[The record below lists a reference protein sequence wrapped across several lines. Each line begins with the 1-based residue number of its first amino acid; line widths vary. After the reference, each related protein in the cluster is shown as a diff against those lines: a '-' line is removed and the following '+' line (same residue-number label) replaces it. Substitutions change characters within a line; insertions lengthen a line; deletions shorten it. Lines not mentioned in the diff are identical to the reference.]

1 MAQAVYI
8 STDLVNG
15 PVRAVALGNLPFF
28 NATGWAFTPP
38 CVVIQGGSPVTVS
51 TISDSPTQTT
61 AAAVQTALTPLNAQE
76 IAALATSNTNN
87 SILQTNLNT
96 RLATI
101 EAWIAANPSGAVLT
115 AAQTLILA
123 RMMAGLTRI
132 ALQLTSTTGG
142 G

>member
-15 PVRAVALGNLPFF
+15 PVRATSLGNLPFF
-28 NATGWAFTPP
+28 NAAGWAFTPP
-38 CVVIQGGSPVTVS
+38 CVVVQGGSPVTVS
-51 TISDSPTQTT
+51 TISDSPTQTN
-61 AAAVQTALTPLNAQE
+61 AAAVQ
-76 IAALATSNTNN
+76 AALAPLVAQELVALVASQSNAST
-87 SILQTNLNT
+87 LQNNLNS

-101 EAWIAANPSGAVLT
+101 EAWIAANPSGAILT

-123 RMMAGLTRI
+123 RMMAGLTRV
-132 ALQLTSTTGG
+132 ALAETSTLGG

>member
-15 PVRAVALGNLPFF
+15 PVRAAALGNLPFF
-28 NATGWAFTPP
+28 NAAGWAFTPP
-38 CVVIQGGSPVTVS
+38 CVVIQGGVPLTVS

-61 AAAVQTALTPLNAQE
+61 AVAITAALAPLNAQE
-76 IAALATSNTNN
+76 LTALVTANN
-87 SILQTNLNT
+87 NNAILQTNLNS

-101 EAWIAANPSGAVLT
+101 EAWIAANPSGAILT

-123 RMMAGLTRI
+123 RMMAGLTRV
-132 ALQLTSTTGG
+132 ALAETSTLGG